1 MISTLEIKL
10 LKDFGFTSY
19 AHFQKSLTIPP
30 KGRYRIYHF
39 KWRLTMMSKYKPV
52 HSPIKNSVI
61 TFFTQYE
68 DYVIKNQK
76 GSLANW
82 PKNAKDQSEY
92 LFERLVTP
100 WKLIKHGSLLFSIK
114 DPKNT
119 LWFRALDLQEL
130 FKALDICYKESKKSG
145 AKVKP
150 WTLSL
155 KWNECVATY
164 KQKRKRGILWVG
176 KDYDVALMLCDNI
189 ISTWDTKTGN
199 WKPWNNAW
207 SRLAHQKLSGIIKY
221 GYIATPKNQ
230 GLISDSIM
238 KGLSAI
244 PGTQK
249 KEARFDDVSNFV
261 FKEGLSG
268 MKQAAFIIATAF
280 AVGGSRAAKIIN
292 GFHEQHGIPKWW
304 KR

>member
-52 HSPIKNSVI
+52 NSPIKNAVI

-76 GSLANW
+76 GNLANW

-119 LWFRALDLQEL
+119 LWFRGVGFAGIIQSTGYLLQRV
-130 FKALDICYKESKKSG
+130 KKIRRKSKTLDI
-145 AKVKP
+145 
-150 WTLSL
+150 
-155 KWNECVATY
+155 
-164 KQKRKRGILWVG
+164 
-176 KDYDVALMLCDNI
+176 
-189 ISTWDTKTGN
+189 
-199 WKPWNNAW
+199 
-207 SRLAHQKLSGIIKY
+207 
-221 GYIATPKNQ
+221 
-230 GLISDSIM
+230 
-238 KGLSAI
+238 I
-244 PGTQK
+244 P
-249 KEARFDDVSNFV
+249 
-261 FKEGLSG
+261 
-268 MKQAAFIIATAF
+268 
-280 AVGGSRAAKIIN
+280 
-292 GFHEQHGIPKWW
+292 
-304 KR
+304 